1 MKVLFIVDDYLID
14 PLGIGYLSSYL
25 KLNSINVDIVKTKKE
40 DIDLKIKDYQ
50 PDVFAYS
57 ITTGKHIYYKELNKK
72 LKEKY
77 PNVVSVFGGPHVTF
91 FPQYIDSP
99 EMNYGIRGEGFRAF
113 PELVSALDSCL
124 NKQFIDNVVTSDHTS
139 PLRPL
144 IDKSNLLFPD
154 RELMYKY
161 PENRDN
167 PIKNVMCSF
176 QCPMNCGYCFN
187 PKYKEMY
194 GIKESE
200 IRPVDSVIEEIR
212 QLKEYPLDLIFF
224 QDDIFPIYKSGWLS
238 EFCDKYDFGI
248 PFHIQIRI
256 EMLNEDIVK
265 DLKAVGL
272 HGVTFAIESGNEVLR
287 RSVLGRQIADSTI
300 YKGAELLRKYGI
312 KFRAENMIGIPNESM
327 ETALQTLDMNL
338 KCKPTIAW
346 ASVFQPYP
354 GTKLGDQYTSAN
366 IDEITDSF
374 FEGYILDVPNHKQY
388 SRLQKLFPIIVENP
402 FLRRYVKVLANLPMD
417 KLYYKLFLWYKK
429 KLYTKK
435 LYAV

>member
-25 KLNSINVDIVKTKKE
+25 KLNSIDVDIVKTKKE
-40 DIDLKIKDYQ
+40 DIDQKIKDYQ

-57 ITTGKHIYYKELNKK
+57 VTTGKHTYYKELNKK

-77 PNVVSVFGGPHVTF
+77 PDVVSVFGGPHVTF

-99 EMNYGIRGEGFRAF
+99 EMNYGIRGEGFRVF
-113 PELVSALDSCL
+113 PELISALDSCV
-124 NKQFIDNVVTSDHTS
+124 NKQFMENVVTADHIS
-139 PLRPL
+139 PLRPML
-144 IDKSNLLFPD
+144 DKSDLLFPD

-161 PENRDN
+161 PENRNN
-167 PIKNVMCSF
+167 PIKNVMTSF
-176 QCPMNCGYCFN
+176 CCLYNCGYCFN

-212 QLKEYPLDLIFF
+212 QLKEYPLKLIFF
-224 QDDIFPIYKSGWLS
+224 QDDIFPIYKRDWLS
-238 EFCDKYDFGI
+238 EFCDKYDFNI

-300 YKGAELLRKYGI
+300 YKGAELLRKHGI
-312 KFRAENMIGIPNESM
+312 KFRAENMIGIPDESM

-354 GTKLGDQYTSAN
+354 GTSLGDLYTNTN

-374 FEGYILDVPNHKQY
+374 FEGYILNVPNHKQY
-388 SRLQKLFPIIVENP
+388 SRLQKLFPVIVENP
-402 FLRRYVKVLANLPMD
+402 FLRRYTKLLVNMPLDN
-417 KLYYKLFLWYKK
+417 LYYKLFLWYKK
-429 KLYTKK
+429 RLYMQK